1 MPDDTD
7 RRYPTH
13 PTHREGR
20 SNRPDPRRKP
30 PRSDEPPAGARGPG
44 RAARAGAE
52 SFKCVHCKAFIG
64 PTVSGGRHRNHC
76 PRCLYSRHVDVT
88 IGDRAAACKSS
99 MAPVGRFERPNG
111 EPVMVHRCLGCGL
124 ERHNRLAADD
134 DWELFLSL
142 PEVSP
147 RLGVSGTPASAD
159 EKRDT
164 ERTVEGGL

>member
-1 MPDDTD
+1 MEKTRAMPDDTD
-7 RRYPTH
+7 TRYPT
-13 PTHREGR
+13 RKQGR
-20 SNRPDPRRKP
+20 TNRPAPRHKP
-30 PRSDEPPAGARGPG
+30 PRSDEWVAEARGPG
-44 RAARAGAE
+44 RSARMGVE

-88 IGDRAAACKSS
+88 IGDRAAVCKAS

-111 EPVMVHRCLGCGL
+111 EPVLVHRCLGCGL

-134 DWELFLSL
+134 DWELFLAL

-147 RLGVSGTPASAD
+147 RLGVSGVPVPPSTD
-159 EKRDT
+159 D
-164 ERTVEGGL
+164 L